1 MTSEPYVHAAV
12 CHAIFEDLEGGGV
25 GAWVPACPGVIAV
38 GDDLADCRSALHDQL
53 EAWIAV
59 SLSRGQQLPVIDGI
73 DPTGLPEQALAGHA
87 LNGSRSAIAGNY
99 YADEDALEAAFAAI
113 DAELDYKD

>member
-1 MTSEPYVHAAV
+1 MTSEPYVHAAL

-53 EAWIAV
+53 EAWVAV
-59 SLSRGQQLPVIDGI
+59 SRSRGVPLPPTDGI
-73 DPTGLPEQALAGHA
+73 DPNAGATRAEVGEFVEHGA
-87 LNGSRSAIAGNY
+87 CVFEDA
-99 YADEDALEAAFAAI
+99 DALEAAFAAI
-113 DAELDYKD
+113 DAELDGEDSGS